1 MDKLPE
7 EKKGTVDQFLQGAL
21 IARMATANVHGI
33 PHVVPVWYGWD
44 GKTLWISSFKNT
56 RKVGELEK
64 NPAISVS
71 IDIADENGQTKAVIM
86 EGTASLIKEPR
97 ELVHRQSQWI
107 YTRYL
112 GEEGVKDAEPQSW
125 IVDPLNLLICL
136 TPSQLFLRGF

>member
-1 MDKLPE
+1 MEKLPDEKE
-7 EKKGTVDQFLQGAL
+7 ETVNQFLQGAL
-21 IARMATANVHGI
+21 IARMATADLHGV

-56 RKVGELEK
+56 RKVGELK
-64 NPAISVS
+64 QNHALSVS
-71 IDIADENGQTKAVIM
+71 IDIADENGQTKAVIL
-86 EGTASLIKEPR
+86 EGTASLIEEPR
-97 ELVHRQSQWI
+97 ELVYRQSQWI

-136 TPSQLFLRGF
+136 TPGKLFLRGF